1 MIRIIL
7 AAALFYSS
15 SLFAQ
20 ITVKGKV
27 IDTKNNPVELVEIL
41 LIDKD
46 SIAIKSEMTTSN
58 GDFTLVAEA
67 GDYLLQIKQMGNI
80 LWEQKINVIKNMD
93 LGFIKIV
100 TKEEKLTEVVIK
112 TQKKIIVRKVDRLVF
127 NVENSISAIGGDAID
142 ALKVTPG
149 IKVQNNSIKMIGK
162 SAMSVMI
169 NDRVIQLSGDDL
181 INYLKS
187 IPSDNIKSIEVIS
200 TPPAKYDAEGNSGI
214 LNIQLKKVQ
223 INRWNASLRSSYAQQ
238 TYPAGSFGSNFSYNK
253 NKLSILFDA
262 SYRKGSA
269 RDNENL
275 TFYYPE
281 ELWNS
286 INNNKPS
293 YTFLNSSLNL
303 NYKLTKKTDI
313 GLQVLGGSGKLSK
326 KNSNKATIKNAI
338 SDDYMY
344 EINTNGNDIKHNNN
358 TSININS
365 TTIIDTLGKK
375 FSIDLD
381 YFTFKEDKDKRF
393 NSYNNNILQNPSFV
407 GNNISNQDISNYSA
421 KIDFELPY
429 EFADLSFGSKISFIN
444 NYSDASFYDLTSGD
458 AVLDASQSNI
468 FNYKENTQALYFSA
482 GKKMGKKW
490 ESKFGLRMETTQTN
504 GNAEMQNQVNKNSY
518 TKFFPS
524 AYVSYQFDDKNV
536 FNLSYSRRVGRPSYW
551 EMNPFRWYDNSN
563 QYAEGNPF
571 LQPSFTNNFQI
582 SHSYNNYLN
591 SSIYISKIQNGFGQ
605 LATFEEIDGNKI
617 QKFIR
622 LNYFDQNDIGLDE
635 SITYNLFSWW
645 SCFANLTVYYSE
657 TNSKSNYVQPKFSGS
672 GANFL
677 TTNTITLNKDKTI
690 FAEVS
695 YMYYYPTMSG
705 IYTISDYSSLDFG
718 FKILSL
724 NKKLQISANAYD
736 VFRSNKPQYAS
747 VTDGVKQLSKN
758 YYDERYFRI
767 AVKYSFG
774 NNNISVNSRDLG
786 NQDEKSRAGK

>member
-1 MIRIIL
+1 MIRIIIV
-7 AAALFYSS
+7 ALLFCSS
-15 SLFAQ
+15 PFFAQ
-20 ITVKGKV
+20 IKIAGKV
-27 IDTKNNPVELVEIL
+27 IDAKNNPVEFAEVL

-46 SIAIKSEMTTSN
+46 SIAIKSEMTNSN
-58 GDFTLVAEA
+58 GDFILSAEV
-67 GDYLLQIKQMGNI
+67 GDYLLQVKQMGNI
-80 LWEQKINVIKNMD
+80 LWKEKINAIKNIDLEVIK
-93 LGFIKIV
+93 IIA
-100 TKEEKLTEVVIK
+100 KEEKLSEVVIK
-112 TQKKIIVRKVDRLVF
+112 IQKKIIVRKVDRLVF

-142 ALKVTPG
+142 ALKITPG

-169 NDRVIQLSGDDL
+169 NDRIIQLSGDDL

-223 INRWNASLRSSYAQQ
+223 INSWNASVRSSYAQL

-253 NKLSILFDA
+253 NKLTILFDA

-286 INNNKPS
+286 VNNNKPS

-313 GLQVLGGSGKLSK
+313 GLQILGGNGKLSK
-326 KNSNKATIKNAI
+326 KNSNKATVNSI
-338 SDDYMY
+338 SNDYVY

-358 TSININS
+358 TSLNINS

-381 YFTFKEDKDKRF
+381 YFTFKEDKDKQF
-393 NSYNNNILQNPSFV
+393 NSYNNSILQNSSFI

-429 EFADLSFGSKISFIN
+429 EFANLSFGGKISFIN
-444 NYSDASFYDLTSGD
+444 NYSDASFFDLTSGD
-458 AVLDASQSNI
+458 AVLDVSQSNI

-524 AYVSYQFDDKNV
+524 AYISYQFDDKNV
-536 FNLSYSRRVGRPSYW
+536 FSLSYSKRVGRPSYW

-591 SSIYISKIQNGFGQ
+591 SSIYVSKVQNGFGQ

-657 TNSKSNYVQPKFSGS
+657 TNSKSNYVQPKFSGW

-677 TTNTITLNKDKTI
+677 NTNTITLNKAKTI
-690 FAEVS
+690 FTELS
-695 YMYYYPTMSG
+695 YMYYYPTVSG

-736 VFRSNKPQYAS
+736 IFRSNKPQYLS
-747 VTDGVKQLSKN
+747 VTNGVKQLSKN

-767 AVKYSFG
+767 SVKYNFG
-774 NNNISVNSRDLG
+774 NSNISVNSRDLG